1 MKKRYLSLKPLI
13 LWQEAEHPI
22 DWVKRFQREAPLD
35 VEIGFGN
42 GEFLCK
48 LARSRPDRNIVGI
61 EVSWGCVRRALRFIN
76 REELSNVKLLLVD
89 TRVAFELLVG
99 PKTIQRVYSLFP
111 MPWPKERHVR
121 HRVFS
126 HSFLRL
132 VNNRLAA
139 DGEVRIITD
148 FDPYVE
154 WIRDQVPGTGF
165 SMERVSITPS
175 FDTKYE
181 RKWCGE
187 GQESFTDLRLIKQ
200 EHLDFFVNKEQPVK
214 TYRAAAFDPSRFRPR
229 QERGE
234 VVVEFKDFLYDPEQ
248 KRAMARAVVVED
260 DLNQNIWLA
269 IDWKES
275 VWHIHVAS
283 GSNVVSTVGV
293 QRALDLAYEAVIAS
307 MPEAAEKG

>member
-22 DWVKRFQREAPLD
+22 DWVKRFQREALLD

-154 WIRDQVPGTGF
+154 WIHEQVPGTGF

-234 VVVEFKDFLYDPEQ
+234 VVVEFKDFLYDPGQ

>member
-22 DWVKRFQREAPLD
+22 DWVKRFQREALLD

-154 WIRDQVPGTGF
+154 WIHEQVPGTGF

>member
-154 WIRDQVPGTGF
+154 WIHEQVPGTGF